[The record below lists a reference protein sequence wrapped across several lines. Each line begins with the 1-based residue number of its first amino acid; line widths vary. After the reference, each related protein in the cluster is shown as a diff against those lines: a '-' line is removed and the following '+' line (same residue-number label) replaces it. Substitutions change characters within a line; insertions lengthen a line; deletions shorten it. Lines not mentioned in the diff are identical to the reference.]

1 MIMLFIFYG
10 AFKCNL
16 KVSFLSAVSLTFF
29 PPLSLNAPQASA
41 MGGSKSK
48 PKDVGQRT
56 RSLDGNLSSG
66 GGAGGHHLNSNQQ
79 SLTPNRS
86 PTVDGGLGGNASMAN
101 KAELA
106 LFGGV
111 DNNSVTSPN
120 RITLAGENLGSKPGY
135 LDLVFCLGGRF
146 NCRYS
151 KCLVIT
157 KRFSPDRRCDDLCG
171 TV

>member
-1 MIMLFIFYG
+1 
-10 AFKCNL
+10 
-16 KVSFLSAVSLTFF
+16 
-29 PPLSLNAPQASA
+29 

-66 GGAGGHHLNSNQQ
+66 GGAGGHHLNPNQQ

-86 PTVDGGLGGNASMAN
+86 PTVDGGLSGNSSMAN
-101 KAELA
+101 NAELA

-120 RITLAGENLGSKPGY
+120 RITLAGGNGR
-135 LDLVFCLGGRF
+135 VFRCCVLWRRVVLTVGRF
-146 NCRYS
+146 S
-151 KCLVIT
+151 
-157 KRFSPDRRCDDLCG
+157 
-171 TV
+171 

>member
-1 MIMLFIFYG
+1 
-10 AFKCNL
+10 
-16 KVSFLSAVSLTFF
+16 
-29 PPLSLNAPQASA
+29 

-66 GGAGGHHLNSNQQ
+66 GGAGGHYLNSNQQ

-86 PTVDGGLGGNASMAN
+86 PTVDGGLGGNSSMAN
-101 KAELA
+101 NAELA

-120 RITLAGENLGSKPGY
+120 RITLTGGDPPRLEDSAAWVCTTAG
-135 LDLVFCLGGRF
+135 F
-146 NCRYS
+146 NHA
-151 KCLVIT
+151 
-157 KRFSPDRRCDDLCG
+157 FSPDSRRDHLCG
-171 TV
+171 AV

>member
-1 MIMLFIFYG
+1 
-10 AFKCNL
+10 
-16 KVSFLSAVSLTFF
+16 
-29 PPLSLNAPQASA
+29 

-66 GGAGGHHLNSNQQ
+66 GGAGGHHLSSNQQ

-86 PTVDGGLGGNASMAN
+86 PTVDGGLSGNSSMAN
-101 KAELA
+101 NAELA

-120 RITLAGENLGSKPGY
+120 RITLAGGNLSSQPGFSELLLY
-135 LDLVFCLGGRF
+135 CLGLLVFG
-146 NCRYS
+146 NNNQ
-151 KCLVIT
+151 T
-157 KRFSPDRRCDDLCG
+157 FSPARRCDDLRG
-171 TV
+171 IV

>member
-1 MIMLFIFYG
+1 
-10 AFKCNL
+10 
-16 KVSFLSAVSLTFF
+16 
-29 PPLSLNAPQASA
+29 

-56 RSLDGNLSSG
+56 RSLEGNLSSG

-86 PTVDGGLGGNASMAN
+86 PTMDGGLGGNPSMAN
-101 KAELA
+101 NAELA

-120 RITLAGENLGSKPGY
+120 RITLAGEVFSSKPWFWDVMVCCVG
-135 LDLVFCLGGRF
+135 CM
-146 NCRYS
+146 CS
-151 KCLVIT
+151 MSLVIT
-157 KRFSPDRRCDDLCG
+157 KLSLLIGGVTTFVALYDYESRTASDLSFRKG
-171 TV
+171 ERLQIVNNT

>member
-1 MIMLFIFYG
+1 
-10 AFKCNL
+10 
-16 KVSFLSAVSLTFF
+16 
-29 PPLSLNAPQASA
+29 

-79 SLTPNRS
+79 SLTPSRS
-86 PTVDGGLGGNASMAN
+86 PTVDGGLGG

-120 RITLAGENLGSKPGY
+120 RITLAGENLSSKPW
-135 LDLVFCLGGRF
+135 F
-146 NCRYS
+146 
-151 KCLVIT
+151 
-157 KRFSPDRRCDDLCG
+157 
-171 TV
+171 

>member
-1 MIMLFIFYG
+1 
-10 AFKCNL
+10 
-16 KVSFLSAVSLTFF
+16 
-29 PPLSLNAPQASA
+29 

-66 GGAGGHHLNSNQQ
+66 GGAGGHHLSVNQQ

-86 PTVDGGLGGNASMAN
+86 PTVDGGLSGNSSMAN
-101 KAELA
+101 NAELA

-120 RITLAGENLGSKPGY
+120 RITLSGGNLSSQPGFSELLLCY
-135 LDLVFCLGGRF
+135 EGLLVLW
-146 NCRYS
+146 
-151 KCLVIT
+151 
-157 KRFSPDRRCDDLCG
+157 
-171 TV
+171 

>member
-1 MIMLFIFYG
+1 
-10 AFKCNL
+10 
-16 KVSFLSAVSLTFF
+16 
-29 PPLSLNAPQASA
+29 

-79 SLTPNRS
+79 SMTPNRS
-86 PTVDGGLGGNASMAN
+86 PTVDGGLSGNPSLAN
-101 KAELA
+101 NAELA

-120 RITLAGENLGSKPGY
+120 RITLAGENLHLKLWV
-135 LDLVFCLGGRF
+135 LDLVV
-146 NCRYS
+146 
-151 KCLVIT
+151 CLVHLFENFMPYMSLSVIEEVF
-157 KRFSPDRRCDDLCG
+157 KSLN
-171 TV
+171 